1 MQPGPLLLA
10 REIAPLLTRL
20 DWGIGGSTLLFKLGL
35 IDSPRDLDLVVM
47 PRHFESARSRLS
59 SLLTLRPTAPHP
71 TYVSKHFA
79 RFISAT
85 DVGVDIMA
93 SIAVRSESTLT
104 TWDFDPRTLSHD
116 DGLPWMR
123 AEDWVCLYRLF
134 GRHER
139 AQQLA
144 DYLAKTGIRSGS
156 S

>member
-85 DVGVDIMA
+85 GVGVDIMA

>member
-20 DWGIGGSTLLFKLGL
+20 DWGIGGSTLLFK
-35 IDSPRDLDLVVM
+35 
-47 PRHFESARSRLS
+47 H
-59 SLLTLRPTAPHP
+59 
-71 TYVSKHFA
+71 
-79 RFISAT
+79 
-85 DVGVDIMA
+85 
-93 SIAVRSESTLT
+93 
-104 TWDFDPRTLSHD
+104 
-116 DGLPWMR
+116 
-123 AEDWVCLYRLF
+123 RLF

>member
-71 TYVSKHFA
+71 TYVSKRFAHFL
-79 RFISAT
+79 SAT
-85 DVGVDIMA
+85 GVGVDVMA

-123 AEDWVCLYRLF
+123 AEDWVYLYQLF

-139 AQQLA
+139 ARQLA
-144 DYLAKTGIRSGS
+144 DHLAKAGIRSGPS
-156 S
+156 